1 MKRTTVKPLTQ
12 VGVTRL
18 AAPTERPWQAYPDGT
33 VAGLAVRVMKSGAK
47 SFVLRYSF
55 RGTERLYTVGDA
67 KDWALKAARD
77 EARRLRQQIDQGRD
91 PLAERNA
98 ERNAETVGELI
109 DDWRRERGPRMR
121 PRSLVHD
128 EGLIRL
134 YLSPA
139 FGSRKVAD
147 LTEREIAR
155 WHRQIGEHTV
165 RGRKTTARANR
176 ALGLLSRLMKLAI
189 RWKLRPDDPCL
200 GVERYPEEGRQRY
213 LTRAELDRLLAVLA
227 TERNRQIARIILLL
241 LATGA
246 RLGEVLGMR
255 WEHLDSDLTVWTK
268 PASATKQARLHRAN
282 LNSVASQVL
291 REIAAEQQAQAAKVV
306 RLTRSPWV
314 FPAQHGAA
322 SGHVVNIDNVW
333 WRVRAQAGLGDFH
346 IHDLRHSFASMLI
359 SAGESLSVVGSLL
372 GHSQPST
379 TARYAHLVDEAQ
391 KAATDK
397 VGALL
402 GGNGKS

>member
-1 MKRTTVKPLTQ
+1 MQRATVKPLTQ
-12 VGVTRL
+12 AGITRL
-18 AAPTERPWQAYPDGT
+18 TAPIDRPWQAYPDGT
-33 VAGLAVRVMKSGAK
+33 VAGLAVRVMRSGSKSY
-47 SFVLRYSF
+47 VLRYSF
-55 RGTERLYTVGDA
+55 RGTERLYTIGDA
-67 KDWALKAARD
+67 RDWALKAARD
-77 EARRLRQQIDQGRD
+77 EARRLRQAIDQGRD

-121 PRSLVHD
+121 PRSLTHD
-128 EGLIRL
+128 EGLVRL
-134 YLSPA
+134 YIAPA
-139 FGSRKVAD
+139 FGTRKVAD
-147 LTEREIAR
+147 LTEREITR
-155 WHRQIGEHTV
+155 WHRQVGERQV
-165 RGRKTTARANR
+165 RGRDTRVRANR
-176 ALGLLSRLMKLAI
+176 ALGLLSRLMKLAV

-227 TERNRQIARIILLL
+227 TDPNRQVARIILLL

-268 PASATKQARLHRAN
+268 PSSATKQARMHRAN
-282 LNSVASQVL
+282 LNAVASQVL
-291 REIAAEQQAQAAKVV
+291 REIAAEQQTHAAKVV

-314 FPAQHGAA
+314 FPAQQGAA
-322 SGHVVNIDNVW
+322 SGHVVNIDYVW
-333 WRVRAQAGLGDFH
+333 WRVRAQAGLGDFRL
-346 IHDLRHSFASMLI
+346 HDLRHSFASMLI

-372 GHSQPST
+372 GHSQPGT

-397 VGALL
+397 VGAMIR
-402 GGNGKS
+402 GV